1 MDEAA
6 FQPPPK
12 LLDAVMADTRATGFQ
27 NWCWPPVGALL
38 RVMAALKTVLR
49 VGPEASH
56 RARREKIEIST
67 GSVTR
72 MTSGASI
79 MPVTT
84 TTAKGFCTCDPIPA
98 DIAAGI
104 SPTPATTQVISTGR
118 S

>member
-12 LLDAVMADTRATGFQ
+12 LLDAVMADTGAAGFQ
-27 NWCWPPVGALL
+27 NWCLPPVGALL
-38 RVMAALKTVLR
+38 RVMAA
-49 VGPEASH
+49 H